1 MKSNLKIIISL
12 ISIAILLYSGFNEAY
27 LVNNYSLNL
36 FEIKGYSIIL
46 LGTILYIYGLKINK
60 KLIYIISYIATVI
73 VYIYSINLIVSTAN
87 DVDSY
92 IDIAD
97 SGIFFSQI
105 GIGTYTCI
113 VSLILHI
120 ISIFL
125 PDKSKTQNI
134 DTNEDLI
141 KSIGFGEKNNISKDD
156 YILCKYLYGCKNL
169 NSYSN
174 GALKINND
182 NSISI
187 IVISEQNATQESKIK
202 YSEIKNINIK
212 NNVILTESK
221 PETSDNSMA
230 NTILASAIIGGPIAP
245 MAANSLSNQI
255 TEYSKIKTNMV
266 YDVIIEYPEGTILI
280 QTKTN
285 PQEIVSKIKSN
296 I

>member
-1 MKSNLKIIISL
+1 MKSNLKLIISI
-12 ISIAILLYSGFNEAY
+12 ISIAILIYSGFNEAY
-27 LVNNYSLNL
+27 CVNNFSLNL

-46 LGTILYIYGLKINK
+46 LGTILYIYGLKTNK
-60 KLIYIISYIATVI
+60 NIIYIMSYIVTVI
-73 VYIYSINLIVSTAN
+73 VYVYSINLIVSTAN

-105 GIGTYTCI
+105 GIGTYMCI
-113 VSLILHI
+113 ASLILHI

-134 DTNEDLI
+134 DTNEDLK
-141 KSIGFGEKNNISKDD
+141 KSIGFEENNNISTNE
-156 YILCKYLYGCKNL
+156 YILCKYIYGCKNL
-169 NSYSN
+169 SSYSD
-174 GALKINND
+174 GALKINTD

-187 IVISEQNATQESKIK
+187 IVITEQNITQESKIK
-202 YSEIKNINIK
+202 YNDIKNINIK
-212 NNVILTESK
+212 NNVIITESK

-266 YDVIIEYPEGTILI
+266 YDIIIEYPEGTILI